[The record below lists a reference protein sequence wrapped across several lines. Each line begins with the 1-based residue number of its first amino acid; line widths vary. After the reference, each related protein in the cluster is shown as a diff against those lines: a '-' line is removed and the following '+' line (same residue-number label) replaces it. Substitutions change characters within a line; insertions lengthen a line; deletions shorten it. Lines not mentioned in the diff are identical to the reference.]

1 MYMKKKKE
9 FIFTPQQELYIKYY
23 TDPKSATF
31 SNSTQ
36 SGLKAGFSQDYS
48 ENIVSRRPEWFIEG
62 VEKRRRNSLVE
73 LAEKN
78 LEKAMQGLLDDP
90 EKGAK
95 IIQYKATEFSLTRL
109 RKDVYSERTE
119 HTGADG
125 KDLPQP
131 IINLAQIKQNDIHNN
146 NSDNEDSE
154 LIAEN

>member
-1 MYMKKKKE
+1 MKKKTE

-48 ENIVSRRPEWFIEG
+48 ENIVCRRPEWFIEG

-78 LEKAMQGLLDDP
+78 LKKAMQGLLDDP
-90 EKGAK
+90 KKGAK

-109 RKDVYSERTE
+109 KKDVYSERTE

-131 IINLAQIKQNDIHNN
+131 IINLTQIKQNDLHNN
-146 NSDNEDSE
+146 DSDNEDSE
-154 LIAEN
+154 PNEEN